1 MKVTFMKKKP
11 TFSGELFKIKRNC
24 QIFSWLFNFFS
35 DSDSTDCPTDFDT
48 GQDGGDE
55 CDTDDLLDMDFIDK
69 GNTHEVLDKGNWY
82 KNTGACSYH
91 PMALQVERKTT
102 KLKKSKRSEE
112 NSKRRKR
119 YVRTR
124 KKQSESYASNASSIN
139 SSLNSVSR
147 GCRSVGGTPVCLR
160 RNQMREGG
168 HSTVSPLSNRSNS
181 LTFTEVYSI
190 HSRMLALSDS
200 EKALL
205 KADLEA
211 DFKYKQ
217 LIHEAETI
225 LVSMKTNA
233 FKEAPSTI
241 QSPRRLCN
249 FPTNKR
255 VEMLRNDEVELK
267 RELAKTL
274 NQKSDDG
281 LSPNE
286 GVIVNKRLEILK
298 HDSPSVPGSPRSGR
312 NSPLKTH
319 VSNFISQ
326 NVEPNVKKK
335 TPPEPPP
342 RRSILDLQNKSPQL
356 PTRNLPTRSPAAERR
371 RLRTQNQIIQF
382 DSDSESEDVSRISNR
397 SAARFQSKEKTG
409 FISQATKTRIVTR
422 SSKTNV
428 EVMPPIDPPK
438 APLISFRSVDI
449 GYSIPDV
456 FYCPQSEPLKRK
468 VYSCSSTYD
477 RIQKKLDNE
486 SGKFYCPL

>member
-1 MKVTFMKKKP
+1 
-11 TFSGELFKIKRNC
+11 
-24 QIFSWLFNFFS
+24 
-35 DSDSTDCPTDFDT
+35 
-48 GQDGGDE
+48 
-55 CDTDDLLDMDFIDK
+55 MDFIDK
-69 GNTHEVLDKGNWY
+69 GTSHEVTDKENWY
-82 KNTGACSYH
+82 RNTAACSYH
-91 PMALQVERKTT
+91 PAPAQTERKTVKVRKT
-102 KLKKSKRSEE
+102 KRGED
-112 NSKRRKR
+112 NAKRRKR

-124 KKQSESYASNASSIN
+124 KKQAESYASNASSVN
-139 SSLNSVSR
+139 GSPHLVSR

-160 RNQMREGG
+160 RNQARDGG
-168 HSTVSPLSNRSNS
+168 HSTASPLSNRSNS

-190 HSRMLALSDS
+190 HSRMMALSDS

-205 KADLEA
+205 KADMEA

-233 FKEAPSTI
+233 LKEVTTTT
-241 QSPRRLCN
+241 QSPRRVCN
-249 FPTNKR
+249 VPTNKR

-298 HDSPSVPGSPRSGR
+298 HDPTSVPGSPRSGR

-319 VSNFISQ
+319 LSNFISQ
-326 NVEPNVKKK
+326 NVEPNIKKK

-342 RRSILDLQNKSPQL
+342 RRSVLETQRASPQL
-356 PTRNLPTRSPAAERR
+356 PTRNGLTRSPAAERR
-371 RLRTQNQIIQF
+371 RLRTQNLKTQF
-382 DSDSESEDVSRISNR
+382 ESDSESEDVSRISNR
-397 SAARFQSKEKTG
+397 SAARFQSKEKNG
-409 FISQATKTRIVTR
+409 FITQATDTRIVTR
-422 SSKTNV
+422 SSTVNG
-428 EVMPPIDPPK
+428 EAMLPIDPPK

-468 VYSCSSTYD
+468 VYTCSSTFD
-477 RIQKKLDNE
+477 RLQKKLDE
-486 SGKFYCPL
+486 DTGT